1 MSNDASAIILA
12 GGRST
17 RLGRDKAS
25 EPLLG
30 VSLLQRVV
38 SRVEGLAGEIVVVRA
53 AGQAL
58 PDIETSASLR
68 VVEDV
73 YPDSGPLGGIY
84 TGLSAITTARALSV
98 GCDMPLLQPELLAGL
113 LLLASDGYDAVV
125 PTNEMFRPEP
135 LCAVYTT
142 RCISSAQS
150 QVGDGALKVA
160 LFLDKLRVR
169 YVTPSEWR
177 AWDREGLSFLNINRE
192 ADLRRAE
199 QLLKDA
205 PETLLDQS

>member
-1 MSNDASAIILA
+1 MSDDASAIILA
-12 GGRST
+12 GGKAPAWGAT
-17 RLGRDKAS
+17 RRPSRCSAS
-25 EPLLG
+25 R
-30 VSLLQRVV
+30 LLQRVV
-38 SRVEGLAGEIVVVRA
+38 SRVEGLVGEIVVVRA

-58 PDIETSASLR
+58 PGIETSASLR

-84 TGLSAITTARALSV
+84 SGLSAITTARALSV
-98 GCDMPLLQPELLAGL
+98 GCDMPLLQPDLLAGL

-125 PTNEMFRPEP
+125 PTNAMFLPEP
-135 LCAVYTT
+135 LCAVYSK
-142 RCISSAQS
+142 RCLAAAQS

-177 AWDREGLSFLNINRE
+177 AWDTDGLSFLNVNHE
-192 ADLRRAE
+192 ADLKRAE
-199 QLLKDA
+199 ALLQNA
-205 PETLLDQS
+205 P